1 MEDYLQKLSD
11 MIESKNLKHFCV
23 FPDEKTFKI
32 IKEHRDDMKK
42 IMKKNPKRYADR
54 KLASVALNIRK
65 SGFKDNKHIFSI
77 NTDIYEIYE
86 DGGISKT
93 PYDSWGLLLK
103 YMPDDLEKH
112 PFNMKSLEKIIKL
125 VYKRQITSQL
135 FGITY
140 KEFEEDI
147 EKLKEN
153 RKKKASR
160 SIKSTKKR
168 SKKIFLKKSK
178 RSKKINR
185 SKKY

>member
-11 MIESKNLKHFCV
+11 IIESKNLTQFCV

-32 IKEHRDDMKK
+32 IKKNKTNMRQE
-42 IMKKNPKRYADR
+42 MKKNPKKYAER
-54 KLASVALNIRK
+54 KIAFVTPSIRK
-65 SGFKDNKHIFSI
+65 SGLKDKEHIFSLSI
-77 NTDIYEIYE
+77 SIYEIYE

-93 PYDSWGLLLK
+93 PYDSWSLLLK

-140 KEFEEDI
+140 KRFEEKL
-147 EKLKEN
+147 EELKEN

-160 SIKSTKKR
+160 SIKSTRKR
-168 SKKIFLKKSK
+168 SKKISLKKSK

>member
-1 MEDYLQKLSD
+1 
-11 MIESKNLKHFCV
+11 
-23 FPDEKTFKI
+23 
-32 IKEHRDDMKK
+32 
-42 IMKKNPKRYADR
+42 MKKNPKKYAER
-54 KLASVALNIRK
+54 KLAVIALHTTK
-65 SGFKDNKHIFSI
+65 SNFRDNSDIFAISI
-77 NTDIYEIYE
+77 YIYEIYE
-86 DGGISKT
+86 DGGIDKT

-140 KEFEEDI
+140 KEFEEDL

-160 SIKSTKKR
+160 IIKSTRKR
-168 SKKIFLKKSK
+168 SKKISSKKSK
-178 RSKKINR
+178 RSKKNYR